1 MAGGYETML
10 VTRPRPGVVLATLD
24 RPKRLNAIT
33 FQMFDEF
40 HLLCEE
46 VEADGEARVLVVTG
60 AGRGFSAGLDLDEA
74 MKLPEM
80 GVVEM
85 LAGQERW
92 VSGIVAF
99 RKLSKPVIAAVNGPA
114 AGAGMALALVADIR
128 IASPQARFN
137 AAFIR
142 IGLSGGDAGV
152 SWMLPRIVGLS
163 VAAEMLLTGEQV
175 DAERAERVGLV
186 SAVVPAE
193 ELLDAAF
200 ERAAVISANS
210 PFGTRLTKRVLYE
223 NVDAPSLAA
232 AMEIENRNQVLAT
245 RTEDMIEA
253 LSAFR
258 EKRPP
263 SWRGR

>member
-1 MAGGYETML
+1 MAAGYETML
-10 VTRPRPGVVLATLD
+10 VTRPRPGIVLATLD

-33 FQMFDEF
+33 FQMFAEF
-40 HLLCEE
+40 RLLCEE
-46 VEADGEARVLVVTG
+46 VEADREARVLVVTG
-60 AGRGFSAGLDLDEA
+60 AGPGFCAGLDLDEA
-74 MKLPEM
+74 AKLPEM

-128 IASPQARFN
+128 IASPEARFN
-137 AAFIR
+137 AAFVR

-210 PFGTRLTKRVLYE
+210 PFGIRLTKRVLYE
-223 NVDAPSLAA
+223 NVDAPSLEA

-263 SWRGR
+263 SWRDR